1 MRAIPQKDDIIFARE
16 APAGNAALIRE
27 GQEVCLGQRTV
38 LIRPDCEKVF
48 PKYLVYYLLAPEQQY
63 KLLGTANGATVAHVN
78 LPVIRKM
85 PIELPDID
93 VQQKIVGYIS
103 IYDDLIEN
111 NQKQIKLLEEA
122 AQRLYKEWFI
132 DLRFPGYEET
142 EIIDGVPKDW
152 EKKLI
157 GDIIRKIPR
166 TKQIKTSD
174 YLSEGAIPVVD
185 QSRDFIAGYT
195 NDKDSVVNFGIPIII
210 FGDHT
215 RILKY
220 IQFVNGRKL
229 SKANSNRQIFLNLI
243 GEIIDGKFFFGV
255 SKMPLIFAEV
265 NIISE
270 KDLMIMLEVGNEEE
284 EMGDG
289 NTRALLLPIGESVI
303 FSDYSVKVNIDKF
316 FGFHFAVF
324 GNTGAGK
331 SNTIARILQN
341 IFTKTDYSARGAK
354 FIIIDSNG
362 EYHKAFKDISE
373 INKQIKGVSFIVDS
387 EAADNKLEIPVWA
400 LSADDWA
407 ILLHASEK
415 TQLPVIKRAIDI
427 ARIFY
432 DKENLDNT
440 IKNHILASTLLGI
453 ITSSD
458 SSPSKSDKLV
468 AIMAHF
474 GTAEINIDS
483 PLETGGSLKQA
494 ISIDFGKMKNE
505 EAAIKFLTQFV
516 DQELIGR
523 VSTDKEVI
531 YDLAEFAQAI
541 EFATLYEGSVSSQRI
556 QEYTATLITRLQ
568 TIKDGIQGKI
578 LSKTQYNSLDEYVAH
593 FVGNWQII
601 DVDISSLDDASA
613 EVVTKV
619 LAKMLLDYVKHKEHK
634 ADMPINFII
643 EEAHR
648 FVKEDSYYG
657 AVGYNIFER
666 IAKEGRKYGFLLG
679 ISSQRPSELSKTV
692 VSQCGNFI
700 IHRVQ
705 NPDDLKYISRMVPYI
720 NSNMI
725 ERLTYLQ
732 TGNALVF
739 GTAINIPTLTRFD
752 QARPATDSENAK
764 ITEKWYIE

>member
-1 MRAIPQKDDIIFARE
+1 MSSRTIGKIVSIG
-16 APAGNAALIRE
+16 GNGIVAEVYDSLGSYVNTADGIRFV
-27 GQEVCLGQRTV
+27 GEVGSYVSIYEMGRTV
-38 LIRPDCEKVF
+38 IAEIEAVAEKS
-48 PKYLVYYLLAPEQQY
+48 
-63 KLLGTANGATVAHVN
+63 
-78 LPVIRKM
+78 
-85 PIELPDID
+85 
-93 VQQKIVGYIS
+93 S
-103 IYDDLIEN
+103 I
-111 NQKQIKLLEEA
+111 
-122 AQRLYKEWFI
+122 
-132 DLRFPGYEET
+132 
-142 EIIDGVPKDW
+142 
-152 EKKLI
+152 
-157 GDIIRKIPR
+157 
-166 TKQIKTSD
+166 
-174 YLSEGAIPVVD
+174 
-185 QSRDFIAGYT
+185 
-195 NDKDSVVNFGIPIII
+195 
-210 FGDHT
+210 
-215 RILKY
+215 
-220 IQFVNGRKL
+220 VNGREL

-243 GEIIDGKFFFGV
+243 GEVIDGKFFFGV
-255 SKMPLIFAEV
+255 SKMPFIFAEV

-284 EMGDG
+284 EMNDG
-289 NTRALLLPIGESVI
+289 NTRALLLPIGESII
-303 FSDYSVKVNIDKF
+303 FSDYLVKVNIDKF

-341 IFTKTDYSARGAK
+341 IFTKTNYSARGAK

-362 EYHKAFKDISE
+362 EYHKAFKDISH
-373 INKQIKGVSFIVDS
+373 INKQIKEVSFIVDS
-387 EAADNKLEIPVWA
+387 EVVDNKLEIPVWA

-432 DKENLDNT
+432 DEDNVDNT

-474 GTAEINIDS
+474 GTEDIKINS
-483 PLETGGSLKQA
+483 LLEPELSLKQA
-494 ISIDFGKMKNE
+494 ISIYFGKMKNE

-523 VSTDKEVI
+523 VSTNKEVI
-531 YDLAEFAQAI
+531 YDLAEFAQAV

-593 FVGNWQII
+593 FIGNGQII
-601 DVDISSLDDASA
+601 DVDTSSLDDASA

-657 AVGYNIFER
+657 VVGYNIFER

-692 VSQCGNFI
+692 VSQCSNFI

-739 GTAINIPTLTRFD
+739 GTAINIPTLTRFN
-752 QARPATDSENAK
+752 QACPATDSENAK
-764 ITEKWYIE
+764 ITKKWYVK

>member
-1 MRAIPQKDDIIFARE
+1 
-16 APAGNAALIRE
+16 
-27 GQEVCLGQRTV
+27 
-38 LIRPDCEKVF
+38 
-48 PKYLVYYLLAPEQQY
+48 
-63 KLLGTANGATVAHVN
+63 
-78 LPVIRKM
+78 
-85 PIELPDID
+85 
-93 VQQKIVGYIS
+93 
-103 IYDDLIEN
+103 
-111 NQKQIKLLEEA
+111 
-122 AQRLYKEWFI
+122 
-132 DLRFPGYEET
+132 
-142 EIIDGVPKDW
+142 
-152 EKKLI
+152 
-157 GDIIRKIPR
+157 
-166 TKQIKTSD
+166 
-174 YLSEGAIPVVD
+174 
-185 QSRDFIAGYT
+185 
-195 NDKDSVVNFGIPIII
+195 
-210 FGDHT
+210 
-215 RILKY
+215 
-220 IQFVNGRKL
+220 
-229 SKANSNRQIFLNLI
+229 
-243 GEIIDGKFFFGV
+243 
-255 SKMPLIFAEV
+255 MPLIFAEV

-284 EMGDG
+284 EMSDG
-289 NTRALLLPIGESVI
+289 KTRALLLPIEESVI
-303 FSDYSVKVNIDKF
+303 FSDYLVKVNIDKF

-362 EYHKAFKDISE
+362 EYHKAFKDISQ
-373 INKQIKGVSFIVDS
+373 INKQIKEVSFIVDS
-387 EAADNKLEIPVWA
+387 EAVDNKLEIPVWA

-440 IKNHILASTLLGI
+440 IKNHILASTLFGI

-483 PLETGGSLKQA
+483 SLETGGSLKQA

-531 YDLAEFAQAI
+531 YDLAEFAQAV

-634 ADMPINFII
+634 ADMLINFII

-692 VSQCGNFI
+692 VSQCSNFI

-764 ITEKWYIE
+764 ITEKWYVE

>member
-1 MRAIPQKDDIIFARE
+1 MSSRTIGKIVSIG
-16 APAGNAALIRE
+16 GNGIVAEVYDSLGSYVNTADGIRFV
-27 GQEVCLGQRTV
+27 GEVGSYVSIYEMGRTV
-38 LIRPDCEKVF
+38 IAEIEAVAEKS
-48 PKYLVYYLLAPEQQY
+48 
-63 KLLGTANGATVAHVN
+63 
-78 LPVIRKM
+78 
-85 PIELPDID
+85 
-93 VQQKIVGYIS
+93 S
-103 IYDDLIEN
+103 I
-111 NQKQIKLLEEA
+111 
-122 AQRLYKEWFI
+122 
-132 DLRFPGYEET
+132 
-142 EIIDGVPKDW
+142 
-152 EKKLI
+152 
-157 GDIIRKIPR
+157 
-166 TKQIKTSD
+166 
-174 YLSEGAIPVVD
+174 
-185 QSRDFIAGYT
+185 
-195 NDKDSVVNFGIPIII
+195 
-210 FGDHT
+210 
-215 RILKY
+215 
-220 IQFVNGRKL
+220 VNGREL

-243 GEIIDGKFFFGV
+243 GEVIDGKFFFGV

-270 KDLMIMLEVGNEEE
+270 KDLMIMLEVGNEEK
-284 EMGDG
+284 EMSDG

-303 FSDYSVKVNIDKF
+303 FSDYLVKVNIDKF

-362 EYHKAFKDISE
+362 EYHKSFKNISQ
-373 INKQIKGVSFIVDS
+373 INEQIKENSFTVDS
-387 EAADNKLEIPVWA
+387 EAVNYKLEIPVWA

-432 DKENLDNT
+432 DEENVDNT

-474 GTAEINIDS
+474 GTEDIKFDAT
-483 PLETGGSLKQA
+483 LEPGISLKQA

-523 VSTDKEVI
+523 VSTNKEVI
-531 YDLAEFAQAI
+531 YDLAEFAQAV

-578 LSKTQYNSLDEYVAH
+578 LSKTQYNSLDEYVEN

-657 AVGYNIFER
+657 VVGYNIFER

-692 VSQCGNFI
+692 VSQCSNFI

-752 QARPATDSENAK
+752 QACPATDSENAK
-764 ITEKWYIE
+764 ITEKWYVE